1 MKGIVF
7 NLLEEVVSEELGESV
22 WDSLLD
28 TTGLDGAYTSVG
40 SYDDEDL
47 MALVSAASTALGKSN
62 DEIVRWFGA
71 KALPLLAA
79 RYPGFFEEHTSALS
93 FILTLNEVI
102 HPEVRKLFPGAYA
115 PSFEFL
121 TMDDDA
127 LQLSYISHRKL
138 CSFAEGLIEGAASFY
153 SEEVSIEQTMCAK
166 QGGDR
171 CVLVA
176 RFTPKGTSG

>member
-7 NLLEEVVSEELGESV
+7 NLLQQVVSDELGEDV

-28 TTGLDGAYTSVG
+28 TTGLDGAYTAVG
-40 SYDDEDL
+40 SYNDEEL
-47 MALVSAASTALGKSN
+47 TALVSAASTALGKSN

-71 KALPLLAA
+71 RALPLLAE
-79 RYPGFFEEHTSALS
+79 RYPGFFEGHTSTRP
-93 FILTLNEVI
+93 FILTLNKVI

-115 PSFEFL
+115 PSFKFS
-121 TMDDDA
+121 TIDDDA
-127 LQLSYISHRKL
+127 LQLSYISQRKL
-138 CSFAEGLIEGAASFY
+138 CSFAEGLIEGAASYY
-153 SEEVSIEQTMCAK
+153 SEDVSIEQTMCAK

-176 RFTPKGTSG
+176 RFTPKG